1 MSDLPPPAQP
11 YRVAVLFHG
20 ALALAILLVALLG
33 DSTVPKA
40 LAFAG
45 GYFLLATA
53 WTWFRFRQ
61 RASRSP
67 ASTGEPS
74 EGNSR

>member
-1 MSDLPPPAQP
+1 VSNLPPPSQP

-20 ALALAILLVALLG
+20 ALALAILLVALLS
-33 DSTVPKA
+33 DNAFPKA

-61 RASRSP
+61 RASRGS
-67 ASTGEPS
+67 ASTREPS
-74 EGNSR
+74 EGSEP